1 MNINKTLLLLTVFIT
16 SAAASTGTFATPQMP
31 HVEVQLL
38 NSSVLS
44 IAPDN
49 ISARLCDGCEI
60 EQVKITSKTRFQ
72 EKNDTIDFQKALEL
86 FLKRKH
92 EYLSLGINRNNK
104 TADYIIIGGF
114 DELAADINN
123 PENQSQVEK

>member
-1 MNINKTLLLLTVFIT
+1 MNMNKTLLALTVFIT
-16 SAAASTGTFATPQMP
+16 SIASTNTFAALPMS

-44 IAPDN
+44 IAPNN

-60 EQVKITSKTRFQ
+60 EQVKITSNTRFQ
-72 EKNDTIDFQKALEL
+72 EKNSVVDFQTALEL
-86 FLKRKH
+86 FLKRKY
-92 EYLSLGINRNNK
+92 EYLSLGINRNDRS
-104 TADYIIIGGF
+104 ADYIIIGGF
-114 DELAADINN
+114 DELAADPNN